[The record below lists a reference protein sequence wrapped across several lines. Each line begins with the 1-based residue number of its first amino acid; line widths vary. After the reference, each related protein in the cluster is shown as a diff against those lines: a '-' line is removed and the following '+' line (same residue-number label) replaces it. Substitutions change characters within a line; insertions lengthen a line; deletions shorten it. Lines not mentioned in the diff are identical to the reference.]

1 MKFSINGRPILSLG
15 YIFLQRFFIVI
26 DLNMNVA
33 TAFLNFD
40 KRLYDSRKW
49 FKKKCRFKSTLSVTD
64 LSRQQ
69 IELLLNSWQ
78 NPLINYLIVGDKK
91 AMFVYVITFWTFVQL
106 LQTRHAFTYMIFKWP
121 FVPKPTITLFT
132 FQIFF

>member
-1 MKFSINGRPILSLG
+1 VKFSINGRPLLSLG

-40 KRLYDSRKW
+40 TRLYDSGKW
-49 FKKKCRFKSTLSVTD
+49 FSTKCRFKSTLHVTD

-106 LQTRHAFTYMIFKWP
+106 FRTRHAFTYMILKWP
-121 FVPKPTITLFT
+121 FVPKPTITFFT